1 MRTTPVNVQLENK
14 IAGRESQ
21 GTCRQDELIGD
32 KPPVV
37 K

>member
-1 MRTTPVNVQLENK
+1 MKESVQSKE
-14 IAGRESQ
+14 IAAPESQ
-21 GTCRQDELIGD
+21 GTCLQYQMIGD